1 MGTTGLPLEV
11 VREQAVSICWF
22 HDWVHC
28 LNCTYWIHYWVL
40 QLILLQFLTAKL
52 ELESANLKFSASA
65 QAKWCLCTQAWCTD
79 GIRPALSELGKQQL
93 PQTLPILH
101 QTATTAPK
109 LWFLPTRLPFNCMK
123 SGAATALNLHFF
135 CKPDT
140 AAAWE
145 DGKVPSTLT
154 TALLLHRW
162 VFILSK
168 PWWRKVLLQAP
179 KEGTNHGQVIH
190 SEELC
195 KKEQEAGKKV
205 VGYPAT
211 FRDSSCK
218 GECLKPN
225 SITGLNCKIP
235 PLFPAA
241 KPY

>member
-123 SGAATALNLHFF
+123 SGAATALTCTSFASQTQLLPEKMGRF
-135 CKPDT
+135 T
-140 AAAWE
+140 APSLQLCCFT
-145 DGKVPSTLT
+145 DGFSSCL
-154 TALLLHRW
+154 
-162 VFILSK
+162 
-168 PWWRKVLLQAP
+168 
-179 KEGTNHGQVIH
+179 NHGEGKFCYKLQRKGQIMGKLFTVKSFAKRSKRQEKKLLDTLQHLEIH
-190 SEELC
+190 PA
-195 KKEQEAGKKV
+195 KENVWSQTA
-205 VGYPAT
+205 
-211 FRDSSCK
+211 
-218 GECLKPN
+218 
-225 SITGLNCKIP
+225 
-235 PLFPAA
+235 
-241 KPY
+241 

>member
-123 SGAATALNLHFF
+123 SGAATALTCTSFASQTQLLPGKMGRFPAPSLQLCCF
-135 CKPDT
+135 T
-140 AAAWE
+140 
-145 DGKVPSTLT
+145 DGFSSCLN
-154 TALLLHRW
+154 HG
-162 VFILSK
+162 
-168 PWWRKVLLQAP
+168 WRKVLLQAP

-195 KKEQEAGKKV
+195 KKEQESGKKV

-225 SITGLNCKIP
+225 SITGLNCKLP

-241 KPY
+241 KRY